1 MTFSLQ
7 WSVYLERA
15 AYERSADYAYMLL
28 LGILVMLT
36 FRALEVIASLA
47 RWFFLVQLLRAYNPA
62 VVLIMMASIT
72 NSARRRDYLCLAIA

>member
-36 FRALEVIASLA
+36 FRALEVIAG
-47 RWFFLVQLLRAYNPA
+47 WFFLVQLLRAYNPA